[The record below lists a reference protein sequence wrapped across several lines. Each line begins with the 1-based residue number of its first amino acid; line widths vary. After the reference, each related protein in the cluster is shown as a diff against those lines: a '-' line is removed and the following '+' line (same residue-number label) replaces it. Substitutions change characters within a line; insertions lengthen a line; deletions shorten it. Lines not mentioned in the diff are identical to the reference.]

1 MTVSLRRTVG
11 KQTRRGG
18 KILMRKWLVIALAAL
33 SSAGFAQQLPVL
45 KRLPKPPEQPIPF
58 SHRLHVGNGLKCAEC
73 HPTPDPG
80 DFAEIVG
87 TEKCMA
93 CHIGIKTDSPLIQE
107 LARFDKAGGE
117 VPWEPVYVIADYV
130 FFNHRVHTDKAGA
143 QCQDC
148 HGPVQQRDALGKE
161 RDTSMAACMD
171 CHRAKGGSIECNYC
185 HDPR

>member
-1 MTVSLRRTVG
+1 MACHIGIKTDSPLIQELARFD
-11 KQTRRGG
+11 KAGG
-18 KILMRKWLVIALAAL
+18 EVPWEPVYVIADYV
-33 SSAGFAQQLPVL
+33 F
-45 KRLPKPPEQPIPF
+45 F
-58 SHRLHVGNGLKCAEC
+58 NHRNGLKCAEC